1 MSAASLSAADF
12 ASPVGYLGSSE
23 STPYYPTGDLQDRNI
38 AFTNAMDCVDHL
50 EDYLHG
56 NDDVRIA
63 TKFFELAQALSD
75 LGLHEYA
82 LNTSGFALD
91 TLERLH
97 TAAPDDSR
105 LHLASI
111 LSLRANILYDLKR
124 NDEARDTADRA
135 VSLCKKHRD
144 SQPAPVPEL
153 AYALLNHAVLLNSI
167 GLKDESAEVAF
178 ELLTDANETQP
189 DMTCIFALCNL
200 CLSNI
205 RIGTDDDVALSMAE
219 EAIELTRT
227 SSDASSQTVLA
238 GALLDKSK
246 ILSSRGQNDAAV
258 SLSAEAVT
266 LLRSMSATRPVFSLF
281 LAHALDVHA
290 RILSEADR
298 KAESYTIVQNAVELW
313 QTLKVSAPGP
323 IARPL
328 AWALF
333 QLAKFRHRG
342 DDKKL
347 LREELEIAESAVSVF
362 REVVPLDAPG
372 LADALFLYADRMLEL
387 DKNREAATY
396 AEESVQY
403 FREAKEKDQKYALD
417 LIFSLSLASSC
428 LACTERGDDA
438 FEYAKQAVE
447 VQHGR
452 KSAEDPQYEPHLRKL
467 LMDVVF
473 RATENDKAVE
483 AFPWFHELQSLDPP
497 GEESVG
503 PVARRSGDS
512 QRQGGEF
519 RKETSYWMDANA
531 GAQSSSNGS
540 ASAPAASSSTLSI
553 DKGKGKEVAPS
564 PESGSSTPR
573 IDKGKAKEVNIDSVF
588 DPSTEE
594 IFSPGAAAAAK
605 RGLAGGLGNAGPL
618 MGNNVLGAGAGGN
631 DLLRG
636 FLGLGGGATPRRKT
650 DNRKGDTGARGAASP
665 STHNGTWSGMGI
677 QSRLSD
683 KDT

>member
-12 ASPVGYLGSSE
+12 ASPVGYLGTSE

-63 TKFFELAQALSD
+63 TKLVELAQALSD

-91 TLERLH
+91 TLERLF

-111 LSLRANILYDLKR
+111 LSLRANILCDLKR
-124 NDEARDTADRA
+124 NDEARDMADRA
-135 VSLCKKHRD
+135 VSLCKEHRD
-144 SQPAPVPEL
+144 SQTAPVSEL
-153 AYALLNHAVLLNSI
+153 AYALLNYAVLLNSI
-167 GLKDESAEVAF
+167 GHKDESAAVAF
-178 ELLTDANETQP
+178 ELLSDEDEAQP
-189 DMTCIFALCNL
+189 DMKDVFALCNL
-200 CLSNI
+200 CLSNT
-205 RIGTDDDVALSMAE
+205 RTGTDDDTALSMAE

-238 GALLDKSK
+238 GALLDKSR

-290 RILSEADR
+290 HTLSEAGR

-313 QTLKVSAPGP
+313 QTLKISAPGP

-333 QLAKFRHRG
+333 RLAKFRHKGGERNA
-342 DDKKL
+342 L
-347 LREELEIAESAVSVF
+347 IEELRIAESAVNVF

-372 LADALFLYADRMLEL
+372 LADALYLYADRMLEL

-403 FREAKEKDQKYALD
+403 FREALEKDQKYAPD

-428 LACTERGDDA
+428 LACTERAGDA

-452 KSAEDPQYEPHLRKL
+452 KNAEDPLYGPHLRQL
-467 LMDVVF
+467 LMDVIY
-473 RATENDKAVE
+473 RATENDKADE
-483 AFPWFHELQSLDPP
+483 ASPWFHELQSLDP
-497 GEESVG
+497 
-503 PVARRSGDS
+503 SG
-512 QRQGGEF
+512 GMHGF
-519 RKETSYWMDANA
+519 FF
-531 GAQSSSNGS
+531 
-540 ASAPAASSSTLSI
+540 LSI
-553 DKGKGKEVAPS
+553 SKL
-564 PESGSSTPR
+564 GSL
-573 IDKGKAKEVNIDSVF
+573 AN
-588 DPSTEE
+588 
-594 IFSPGAAAAAK
+594 
-605 RGLAGGLGNAGPL
+605 GL
-618 MGNNVLGAGAGGN
+618 
-631 DLLRG
+631 
-636 FLGLGGGATPRRKT
+636 
-650 DNRKGDTGARGAASP
+650 
-665 STHNGTWSGMGI
+665 
-677 QSRLSD
+677 
-683 KDT
+683 